1 MDISTLL
8 GDWFSSSEKAEIEP
22 SLLAYV
28 LLYCSKNATGI
39 QDITTYLESYW
50 ETGDAVCRKK
60 CVELLAA
67 IVTPSQSSLNSSA
80 VNAITQFICRE
91 KYKEPGLVSC
101 WINIMSTLVHT
112 EVIDLTNVIQLCN
125 VLFNEITITKLSQ
138 QTRYKVLLALGKII
152 DTYSSELQRSKINFI
167 EGFIHC
173 MDGEKDPRNLI
184 VAFALVRAIIERFDI
199 SRHVEDLF
207 DVVFCY
213 FPIHFAAPNDT
224 TLDITTEDLKLS
236 LRQCLSATPYF
247 AYYATPLLI
256 EKLLS
261 TTGSAKRDTME
272 TISLC
277 APAYGAHAILPHV
290 YMGTDATMVHVALET
305 IHNVVSTLG
314 TGISIANIRD
324 PVEKS
329 IDTLLTQCI
338 ERLKEPELK
347 NARSAAF
354 ILRAV
359 ASASDPA
366 CTSVTHAVL
375 PIIYQEYR
383 PTDPP
388 QRRKAVL
395 NILTELLIA
404 SKKLYGSVEDVG
416 YDRDFQT
423 PLLMYKQQILQVFV
437 LSLID
442 PDTML
447 QQASLKGIHEMVLMK
462 QFLNKEEMN
471 ITVSHLTR
479 QLGNEDGHIRNLCMT
494 TLKVISKLLPQSIA
508 EHTVPVV
515 LCELADQTHGLGNY
529 QGALAVIQT
538 LGVHPALFKIVICP
552 LLEKLNYA
560 CSHIGQDNSVYC
572 HELAACI
579 LAIYQATK
587 KECVDIGHKKILPFV
602 LNGCISSMIQ
612 SKWYLDDH
620 LIETYAM
627 MLAITTRLLQ
637 ISDQKELIDNIWKI
651 FVYGQYENQVYK
663 QIKIT
668 SKTSHLAA
676 QLFTAIVGNCH
687 KNVQLPVGDITEFLN
702 TLLEAALDSD
712 FALSTTLSKT
722 IAVVVNK
729 WMNEQILNYIYQ
741 ATQQRL
747 SPLLHEIDLNK
758 KKTGFN
764 IFIWILY
771 KQRVFN
777 HCSNTFIRK
786 SESAD
791 PQWPEYQTNYLLAL
805 LYMLQKV
812 PSQAIINELP
822 KLMMPIILSLSS
834 HDVNLIVLTLK
845 VTQDMIPNAQAT
857 IVQHLGSFIHAL
869 LRLTRFPDVQ
879 VRLLALDILFRVA
892 QKGKSDILSPFR
904 PSVVKE
910 LTSALDD
917 KKRIVRKYAVD
928 CRERW

>member
-1 MDISTLL
+1 
-8 GDWFSSSEKAEIEP
+8 
-22 SLLAYV
+22 
-28 LLYCSKNATGI
+28 
-39 QDITTYLESYW
+39 
-50 ETGDAVCRKK
+50 
-60 CVELLAA
+60 
-67 IVTPSQSSLNSSA
+67 
-80 VNAITQFICRE
+80 
-91 KYKEPGLVSC
+91 
-101 WINIMSTLVHT
+101 MSTLVHT

-125 VLFNEITITKLSQ
+125 VLFNEIAITKLSQ
-138 QTRYKVLLALGKII
+138 QTRYKILLALGKII

-199 SRHVEDLF
+199 SRHIEDLF

-213 FPIHFAAPNDT
+213 FPIHFAAPNDS
-224 TLDITTEDLKLS
+224 TLEITTEDLKLS

-290 YMGTDATMVHVALET
+290 HDLFDALTKEVYMGTDAAMVHVALDT

-329 IDTLLTQCI
+329 IDTLLAQCI

-347 NARSAAF
+347 NARSSAF

-375 PIIYQEYR
+375 PIIYQEYK

-442 PDTML
+442 PDTIL

-494 TLKVISKLLPQSIA
+494 TLRIISKLLPESIA
-508 EHTVPVV
+508 EHTVPAV

-529 QGALAVIQT
+529 QGALAAIQT
-538 LGVHPALFKIVICP
+538 LGVHPALFKIIICP

-587 KECVDIGHKKILPFV
+587 KECVDIGHRKILPFV

-620 LIETYAM
+620 LIETYAI

-637 ISDQKELIDNIWKI
+637 ISDQKELIDNIWKV
-651 FVYGQYENQVYK
+651 FVYGQYENQVYE

-722 IAVVVNK
+722 VAVIVNK
-729 WMNEQILNYIYQ
+729 WMNEQMLNYIYQ

-764 IFIWILY
+764 IFIWLIKALVMRGHPYGFELLDSVVIQQCGSIDMGKDAAACFTILLHDDDFILCKSAHANISILY

-791 PQWPEYQTNYLLAL
+791 PQWPEFQTNYLLAL

-879 VRLLALDILFRVA
+879 VRLLALDILFRLA

-917 KKRIVRKYAVD
+917 KKRIVRKHAVD
-928 CRERW
+928 CREKWFAIKK